1 MDITIYCD
9 NVTTSKFGNG
19 LCVELGGIDESFL
32 DNMNTLEHA
41 MNKHKL
47 NDILNEISTRDL
59 IDHVMKNYSS
69 EIIDQVM
76 SDHHSE
82 IISRVREETCNNI
95 LE

>member
-9 NVTTSKFGNG
+9 NVTTSKSGRS
-19 LCVELGGIDESFL
+19 LCVELGDIDESFL
-32 DNMNTLEHA
+32 DSMNTLEHA
-41 MNKHKL
+41 INKYKT

-69 EIIDQVM
+69 EIIDEVM
-76 SDHHSE
+76 SNHHSE